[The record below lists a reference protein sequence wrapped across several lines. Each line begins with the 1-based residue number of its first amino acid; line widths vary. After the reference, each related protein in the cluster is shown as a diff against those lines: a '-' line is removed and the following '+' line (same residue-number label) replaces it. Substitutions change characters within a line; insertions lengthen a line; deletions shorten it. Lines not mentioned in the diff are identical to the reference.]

1 MRSAAAVVALVVCVH
16 AGLWALLQRQQAV
29 PDFGSV
35 LPSISYTPYS
45 YSRLQHPEDDVPPT
59 ADRIRA
65 ELRQVAPYARAV
77 RTYSSTGGVEQV
89 PAVAADLGLKVWVGI
104 WLDARGER
112 DGREIQAAVD
122 LARRYTNVSTIVVG
136 NETVK
141 TRELAEVPE
150 IRVQNKDQV
159 ETIRLSDI
167 PFEETGLRA
176 EAESQ
181 KRSLNQSNPECAKL
195 DRILYGLRG
204 EKFEAALR
212 AEAEKQRKWPS
223 QLNKECP
230 SLDAILDALKSK
242 VIDDALKAEAQT
254 RLKALETA
262 ETENRKKGLATKTEK
277 KSFDEVLDQIKA
289 EKSAEAQI
297 KILQWVKRRSPVP
310 VTSGQIWTD
319 WRDHPDLV
327 SAVDFIGAHVLP
339 FWEGIPASQAV
350 DWGISRYDELRR
362 DYPGKRIVIAEF
374 GWPSDGYNYHNAD
387 PGRVE
392 QATVLRDF
400 TARAEAYG
408 IDYNLIE
415 AVDQPWKVA
424 EGSVGAYWGVFNTSG
439 QAKFAWTGPVS
450 DSDYVKVAGLAL
462 LLGLLLSL
470 PILAKT
476 HASTREATMLAV
488 AANGVGAWFAIVF
501 AFWTGHYFVPGAA
514 FAFVLGLTLL
524 IPLVFIALARVE
536 EIAAVAFGRGPRR
549 LIMGALPAP
558 EGFAPK
564 VSIHIPAYRE
574 PPDMLKATLDAVARL
589 QYPNFECVVVINNTP
604 DPAHWVPIEEHCRTL
619 GERFKFVNADNL
631 PGFKAGALRLAL
643 KHTASDAPIIGIID
657 ADYVVHP
664 DWLKDLIPAFADPQV
679 GIVQAPQDHRDGERT
694 LMHLCMNSEY
704 AGFFNIGM
712 VMRNEANAIIAHG
725 TMCLMRRAAIDAAAG
740 WSSDTICED
749 TDLGLTMLEHGW
761 QVHYT
766 NRRYG
771 HGLLPDTFEAYK
783 KQRYRWAYGG
793 FQILKKHWRQLLPRS
808 RRLTP
813 EQKREF
819 ALGWLNWLGAETIGV
834 AVAILNLVWV
844 PVVAFA
850 GIAIPD
856 KILTLPIL
864 AAFAVT
870 LVHFVALYRLR
881 VPIPAKQM
889 VGAVFAAMSVQWT
902 VARAVG
908 SGIWTE
914 SVPFTRTAKGGATR
928 KGPDFPA
935 FWEGVMAALLLIGA
949 ALVVITNY
957 KQIREINLF
966 ALVLVVQSLPFLA
979 AVALA
984 LVEGS
989 RFNEFAYWR
998 SVEAKVAETLPRPA
1012 PVAEAPAQ
1020 VPALPVL
1027 PAEISDVRSQMSD
1040 L

>member
-1 MRSAAAVVALVVCVH
+1 MRSVAALVALVVCVH
-16 AGLWALLQRQQAV
+16 AGLWTLLQRQQAV
-29 PDFGSV
+29 SEFGSV

-45 YSRLQHPEDDVPPT
+45 YSRLQHPEEGPPPT
-59 ADRIRA
+59 SDHIRT
-65 ELRQVAPYARAV
+65 ELKLLAPYARAV
-77 RTYSSTGGVEQV
+77 RTYSSTDGVEQV

-104 WLDARGER
+104 WLDHRVDR
-112 DGREIQAAVD
+112 DGREIQAALD
-122 LARRYTNVSTIVVG
+122 LARRYNNVSAIVVG
-136 NETVK
+136 NETIK
-141 TRELAEVPE
+141 TRELAEVAE
-150 IRVQNKDQV
+150 IRVYDGAKGRV
-159 ETIRLSDI
+159 ETIELTA
-167 PFEETGLRA
+167 FAEQEEKALRA
-176 EAESQ
+176 EAENRKQ
-181 KRSLNQSNPECAKL
+181 SLNQLNAECASL
-195 DRILYGLRG
+195 DKILYGLNG
-204 EKFEAALR
+204 GKIQAALR
-212 AEAEKQRKWPS
+212 AEAQKRKKS
-223 QLNKECP
+223 IEQLTTDCP
-230 SLDAILDALKSK
+230 SFDEILDKLKSEQ
-242 VIDDALKAEAQT
+242 IDLSLNAEAKS
-254 RLKALETA
+254 RKEALDEA
-262 ETENRKKGLATKTEK
+262 EAVRTKKGLAGSKEAK
-277 KSFDEVLDQIKA
+277 RSFDDILNEIKV
-289 EKSAEAQI
+289 EKSVAAQI
-297 KILQWVKRRSPVP
+297 MILQWVKRRSPVP
-310 VTSGQIWTD
+310 VTSGQIWSD

-327 SAVDFIGAHVLP
+327 SAVDFIGAHILP
-339 FWEGIPASQAV
+339 FWEGVPASQAV
-350 DWGISRYDELRR
+350 ESSISRYDELRR

-374 GWPSDGYNYHNAD
+374 GWPSAGYNRERAD
-387 PGRVE
+387 PGRME

-408 IDYNLIE
+408 IDYNLLE
-415 AVDQPWKVA
+415 GFDQPWKVN
-424 EGSVGAYWGVFNTSG
+424 EGSVGPYWGVFDVSR
-439 QAKFAWTGPVS
+439 QAKFAWTGLVS
-450 DSDYVKVAGLAL
+450 DPDYGKIAGLAV

-476 HASTREATMLAV
+476 RATPGEATTLAV

-501 AFWTGHYFVPGAA
+501 AFWNGHYFVPGAV
-514 FAFVLGLTLL
+514 FAFVLGVTLL
-524 IPLVFIALARVE
+524 VPLVFIALARVE
-536 EIAAVAFGRGPRR
+536 EIAAVAFGRSPRR
-549 LIMGALPAP
+549 LIVGALPSP
-558 EGFAPK
+558 EGYAPK

-604 DPAHWVPIEEHCRTL
+604 DPACWLPIEEHCRSL
-619 GERFKFVNADNL
+619 GKRFKFVNADNL
-631 PGFKAGALRLAL
+631 AGFKAGALRLAL
-643 KHTASDAPIIGIID
+643 AHSASDASIIGIID
-657 ADYVVHP
+657 ADYVVQP
-664 DWLKDLIPAFADPQV
+664 DWLKDLVPAFADPQV

-694 LMHLCMNSEY
+694 LMHHAMNSEY

-725 TMCLMRRAAIDAAAG
+725 TMCLMRRSAIDAAGG

-761 QVHYT
+761 QIHYT

-856 KILTLPIL
+856 SILTLPIL
-864 AAFAVT
+864 AAFVVT
-870 LVHFVALYRLR
+870 SVHFIALYRLR
-881 VPIPAKQM
+881 VAIPVKQM
-889 VGAVFAAMSVQWT
+889 VGAVLAAMSVQWT

-908 SGIWTE
+908 GGVWTA
-914 SVPFTRTAKGGATR
+914 SVPFTRTAKGGTTR

-949 ALVVITNY
+949 ALVVINNHT
-957 KQIREINLF
+957 QIREINLF
-966 ALVLVVQSLPFLA
+966 ALVLVIQSLPFLA
-979 AVALA
+979 ATALA
-984 LVEGS
+984 LIEGS

-998 SVEAKVAETLPRPA
+998 SVEAKVAENLQRPA
-1012 PVAEAPAQ
+1012 PIAAEAPAQ
-1020 VPALPVL
+1020 LPVL
-1027 PAEISDVRSQMSD
+1027 PADNRVEAQ
-1040 L
+1040 

>member
-1 MRSAAAVVALVVCVH
+1 MRSVAAVVALVVCVH
-16 AGLWALLQRQQAV
+16 AGLWTLLQRQQAV

-59 ADRIRA
+59 AEQIRA
-65 ELRQVAPYARAV
+65 ELRLVAPYARAV

-89 PAVAADLGLKVWVGI
+89 PGLAADLGLKVWVGI

-122 LARRYTNVSTIVVG
+122 LARRYTNVSAIVVG

-150 IRVQNKDQV
+150 IRVQTKDQV
-159 ETIRLSDI
+159 EAIKLSDI
-167 PFEETGLRA
+167 PFKETELRA
-176 EAESQ
+176 EAERQ
-181 KRSLNQSNPECAKL
+181 KRALNQANPECALL
-195 DRILYGLRG
+195 DKILYGLRP
-204 EKFEAALR
+204 EKFDAVLR

-230 SLDAILDALKSK
+230 SFDAILDGLKSK
-242 VIDDALKAEAQT
+242 IIDDALQAEALT
-254 RLKALETA
+254 RLKTLETA
-262 ETENRKKGLATKTEK
+262 EAEDSKKGLATKAEK
-277 KSFDEVLDQIKA
+277 KSFDEILDQIKV
-289 EKSAEAQI
+289 EKSVEAQI
-297 KILQWVKRRSPVP
+297 KILQWVKRHSPVP

-374 GWPSDGYNYHNAD
+374 GWPSAGYNYHNAD

-400 TARAEAYG
+400 AVRAEAYG

-415 AVDQPWKVA
+415 AFDQPWKTA
-424 EGSVGAYWGVFNTSG
+424 EGSVGAYWGMFTTAG

-450 DSDYVKVAGLAL
+450 DTDYGKVAGLAL

-470 PILAKT
+470 PILART
-476 HASTREATMLAV
+476 HVTAREATTLAV

-501 AFWTGHYFVPGAA
+501 AFWSSHYFVPGSA
-514 FAFVLGLTLL
+514 FAFGLGITLL

-536 EIAAVAFGRGPRR
+536 EIATVAFGRRPRR
-549 LIMGALPAP
+549 LIAGPLPAA

-574 PPDMLKATLDAVARL
+574 PPDMLMATLDAVARL
-589 QYPNFECVVVINNTP
+589 QYPDFECVVVINNTP
-604 DPAHWVPIEEHCRTL
+604 DPAYWRPIEEHCRAL
-619 GERFKFVNADNL
+619 GERFKFVNAVNL
-631 PGFKAGALRLAL
+631 AGFKAGALRLAL
-643 KHTASDAPIIGIID
+643 AHTAPDASIIGIID

-664 DWLKDLIPAFADPQV
+664 DWLKDLVPAFADPQV

-694 LMHLCMNSEY
+694 LMHHAMNSEY

-725 TMCLMRRAAIDAAAG
+725 TMCLMRRAAIDSAGG

-761 QVHYT
+761 QIHYT

-793 FQILKKHWRQLLPRS
+793 FQILKKHWRHLLPRS
-808 RRLTP
+808 RQLTP

-819 ALGWLNWLGAETIGV
+819 ALGWLNWLGAEAIGV
-834 AVAILNLVWV
+834 VVAILNLVWV

-864 AAFAVT
+864 AAFVVT
-870 LVHFVALYRLR
+870 SVHFIALYRLR
-881 VPIPAKQM
+881 LSIPVKQM
-889 VGAVFAAMSVQWT
+889 IGAVVAAMSVQWT

-914 SVPFTRTAKGGATR
+914 SAPFMRTAKGGATR

-935 FWEGVMAALLLIGA
+935 FWEGVLAALLLIGA
-949 ALVVITNY
+949 ALVVITNHT
-957 KQIREINLF
+957 QVREINIF

-979 AVALA
+979 AIALA
-984 LVEGS
+984 LIEGS

-998 SVEAKVAETLPRPA
+998 SVEAKVAENLQRPA
-1012 PVAEAPAQ
+1012 PVTEAAPAQ
-1020 VPALPVL
+1020 LPVL
-1027 PAEISDVRSQMSD
+1027 PADNRVEMP
-1040 L
+1040 

>member
-1 MRSAAAVVALVVCVH
+1 MRSVAAVVALVVCVH
-16 AGLWALLQRQQAV
+16 VGLWTLFQRQQAV
-29 PDFGSV
+29 PDFDGP
-35 LPSISYTPYS
+35 LASISYSPYA
-45 YSRLQHPEDDVPPT
+45 RAQHPDLGDRPT
-59 ADRIRA
+59 AAQIRA
-65 ELRQVAPYARAV
+65 DLALIAPYARAI

-89 PAVAADLGLKVWVGI
+89 PGIAAEFGLKVTVGI
-104 WLDARGER
+104 WIDKNEARNE
-112 DGREIQAAVD
+112 REIQSAID
-122 LARRYTNVSTIVVG
+122 LARHHTNVTAIVVG
-136 NETVK
+136 NE
-141 TRELAEVPE
+141 A
-150 IRVQNKDQV
+150 I
-159 ETIRLSDI
+159 
-167 PFEETGLRA
+167 
-176 EAESQ
+176 
-181 KRSLNQSNPECAKL
+181 
-195 DRILYGLRG
+195 LRG
-204 EKFEAALR
+204 DKTFD
-212 AEAEKQRKWPS
+212 
-223 QLNKECP
+223 QLIE
-230 SLDAILDALKSK
+230 LI
-242 VIDDALKAEAQT
+242 
-254 RLKALETA
+254 R
-262 ETENRKKGLATKTEK
+262 R
-277 KSFDEVLDQIKA
+277 
-289 EKSAEAQI
+289 
-297 KILQWVKRRSPVP
+297 VKRVSPVP
-310 VTSGQIWTD
+310 VTTGETWDVWLGVTS
-319 WRDHPDLV
+319 PDASPEAAKEAAEKAPQLA
-327 SAVDFIGAHVLP
+327 STVDFIAAHVLP
-339 FWEGIPASQAV
+339 YWQGLPANKAV
-350 DWGISRYDELRR
+350 DEAISRYDQLRR
-362 DYPGKRIVIAEF
+362 AYPGKRIVIAEF
-374 GWPSDGYNYHNAD
+374 GWPSAGYNYLKAD

-415 AVDQPWKVA
+415 AFDQPWKTN
-424 EGSVGAYWGVFNTSG
+424 EGSVGAYWGVFDASR
-439 QAKFAWTGPVS
+439 QAKFAWTGLVS
-450 DSDYVKVAGLAL
+450 DPDYGKVAGLAI

-476 HASTREATMLAV
+476 RVTTGEATTLAV
-488 AANGVGAWFAIVF
+488 AANGVGAWFAVVF
-501 AFWTGHYFVPGAA
+501 AFWNGHYFVPGAA
-514 FAFVLGLTLL
+514 FAFSLGILL
-524 IPLVFIALARVE
+524 LVPLVVIALARVE
-536 EIAAVAFGRGPRR
+536 EIAAVAFGCSPRR
-549 LIMGALPAP
+549 LIAGALPAP

-604 DPAHWVPIEEHCRTL
+604 DPAYWQPVEEHCRAL

-631 PGFKAGALRLAL
+631 AGFKAGALRLAL
-643 KHTASDAPIIGIID
+643 KHTAPDASIIGVID

-664 DWLKDLIPAFADPQV
+664 DWLKDLVPAFADPQV

-694 LMHLCMNSEY
+694 LMHHAMNGEY

-725 TMCLMRRAAIDAAAG
+725 TMCLMRRAAVDAAGG

-749 TDLGLTMLEHGW
+749 TDLGLTMLERGW
-761 QVHYT
+761 QIHYT

-819 ALGWLNWLGAETIGV
+819 ALGWLNWLGAETLGV

-844 PVVAFA
+844 PVVAFV

-864 AAFAVT
+864 ATFVVT

-889 VGAVFAAMSVQWT
+889 IGAVFAAMSVQLT

-914 SVPFTRTAKGGATR
+914 SVPFTRTAKGGTTR

-979 AVALA
+979 AIALA
-984 LVEGS
+984 LIEGS

-998 SVEAKVAETLPRPA
+998 NVEAKVAETLPRPA

-1020 VPALPVL
+1020 IPVL
-1027 PAEISDVRSQMSD
+1027 PAMPAEMSDARGQMSE